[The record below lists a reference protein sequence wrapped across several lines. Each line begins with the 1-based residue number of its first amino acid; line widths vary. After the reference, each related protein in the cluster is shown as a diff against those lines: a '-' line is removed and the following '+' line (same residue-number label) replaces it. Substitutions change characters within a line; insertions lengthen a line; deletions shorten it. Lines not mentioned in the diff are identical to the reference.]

1 MGGLG
6 GWQWE
11 LGFSLPRQGG
21 GGVGGEGAI
30 VREEYEFFVPLKNGE
45 EMCMMKVQN
54 PARGHSTSDLLIIIS
69 LV

>member
-6 GWQWE
+6 GWRWE

-21 GGVGGEGAI
+21 GGGGGGGEGAR

-45 EMCMMKVQN
+45 EMCVMKV
-54 PARGHSTSDLLIIIS
+54 
-69 LV
+69 